1 MVRHAFQTK
10 TFSFRKRRF
19 AWPPI
24 KEKRV
29 HKRTVKS
36 NPPNATQL
44 WDEYKTLWR
53 FRTCRNYTEQNSSP
67 RLSSHSSN
75 YSFFFFVVALDVA
88 SLQSHTKQPRNLRAR
103 VPLKCNEFSPLA
115 LCFLKENCAAK
126 ISMNTRHAHA
136 CTDVCVHPTRG
147 VRVSATGNCTMV
159 TRKPQLMCS
168 RVDNASPVMRGPCIP
183 IVPAPVSTPIS
194 SRLKEDYSI
203 FLVYWFIRSLRCG
216 ASVVGKMAV
225 IRKR

>member
-24 KEKRV
+24 KGKRV

-67 RLSSHSSN
+67 RLPSHSSN
-75 YSFFFFVVALDVA
+75 YSFFFFRCRPRRCLAAVSHKTA
-88 SLQSHTKQPRNLRAR
+88 SKFACASTFEMQRILAASFVLFKGELCGQNFNERASRTR
-103 VPLKCNEFSPLA
+103 VY
-115 LCFLKENCAAK
+115 
-126 ISMNTRHAHA
+126 
-136 CTDVCVHPTRG
+136 RG
-147 VRVSATGNCTMV
+147 VRVSATGNSTMV

-168 RVDNASPVMRGPCIP
+168 CVDNASAVMYGPCIP
-183 IVPAPVSTPIS
+183 IAPVPVPTPIS

-203 FLVYWFIRSLRCG
+203 FLVYGFIHSLRCG
-216 ASVVGKMAV
+216 VSVVGKMVV

>member
-1 MVRHAFQTK
+1 MVRHTFQTK

-24 KEKRV
+24 KGKRV

-67 RLSSHSSN
+67 RLPSHSSN
-75 YSFFFFVVALDVA
+75 YSFFFFFAVALDVA

-126 ISMNTRHAHA
+126 ISMNARHAHA
-136 CTDVCVHPTRG
+136 YTAASAFQLPVIARWLRENRNLCVLVLIMQVPWCTAL
-147 VRVSATGNCTMV
+147 VSLSL
-159 TRKPQLMCS
+159 PFPFPL
-168 RVDNASPVMRGPCIP
+168 PYPL
-183 IVPAPVSTPIS
+183 VSKRII
-194 SRLKEDYSI
+194 RYS
-203 FLVYWFIRSLRCG
+203 
-216 ASVVGKMAV
+216 
-225 IRKR
+225 